1 MTRVKLGH
9 EAGAQRNSN
18 VAKRHVRKEAQVC
31 GKCVG
36 NVWEICGKCVGNVW
50 EMCGKCVGNVWD
62 DDLPSRAL
70 VGYSREA
77 DSANVYDS
85 QEKKTM
91 FLIHLQQ
98 ELC

>member
-1 MTRVKLGH
+1 MRRVLSETLMLLRGTY
-9 EAGAQRNSN
+9 E
-18 VAKRHVRKEAQVC
+18 RKPR
-31 GKCVG
+31 CVG
-36 NVWEICGKCVGNVW
+36 NVWEMCGKYVGNVW